1 MACTAQMFSE
11 DEEDLLRILR
21 KKPRRSEVWLDVE
34 EDLLEMDEE
43 F

>member
-21 KKPRRSEVWLDVE
+21 RKKPRRSEWLDVE
-34 EDLLEMDEE
+34 EDLLAMDEE

>member
-11 DEEDLLRILR
+11 DEEELLSILR
-21 KKPRRSEVWLDVE
+21 NKPRHSEWCDVE
-34 EDLLEMDEE
+34 EDMLEMDEE

>member
-1 MACTAQMFSE
+1 MTCTAQMFSE
-11 DEEDLLRILR
+11 DEEELLSILR
-21 KKPRRSEVWLDVE
+21 KKPRRSEWLDVE

>member
-21 KKPRRSEVWLDVE
+21 KKPRRSEWLDVE